1 MVSGAAIP
9 DYEIIYPLNV
19 ASTAFSPSGPPTTSP
34 KLPAY
39 LADESLPLA
48 GLITGQGEIESLEHG
63 GGFERIR
70 VQVET
75 PVVVQFYTYWY
86 PGWKAEANGQPIA
99 IRADGPNA
107 LITLDLPP
115 GDHDVSIRFANT
127 PLRTVAA
134 FLSIAALIIAIL
146 LLWSPSRLHLRRN

>member
-9 DYEIIYPLNV
+9 DYELIYPLNV
-19 ASTAFSPSGPPTTSP
+19 ASTAFSPFGPPTTSP

-39 LADESLPLA
+39 LADEPLPLA

-63 GGFERIR
+63 GGLRAHPCAGR
-70 VQVET
+70 T

-86 PGWKAEANGQPIA
+86 PGWTAKANGQAVA
-99 IRADGPNA
+99 IRADGPDA

-115 GDHDVSIRFANT
+115 DDHDVSIRFANT

-134 FLSIAALIIAIL
+134 LLSVVALIIAIL
-146 LLWSPSRLHLRRN
+146 LLWSPSRLRLRRS